1 MNIKKF
7 IGTKDFYKSV
17 LILVLPVIIQNG
29 ISNFVN
35 LLDNVMVGSLGT
47 EPFSG
52 VAIVNQLIFVYQL
65 MLFGGISG
73 AGIFTAQY
81 FGRGDDEGVRHTFRF
96 KVYTAIV
103 LTILGISVLWF
114 FREELISAFLTEDGS
129 GCDIELAMGYGKEY
143 IKLALWA
150 LVPTALTQ
158 VYASTLR
165 ETKQTVVPMVASI
178 VAVFV
183 NGIFNYILIFGIN
196 GLIKPLGVSGAAIGT
211 IIARTVELMIVA
223 IWTHTHVEKAPYIKG
238 AYRSP
243 YIPRALVG
251 QIFIKGAPLFINEL
265 LWSLGVTV
273 LNQCYSTRGLSAV
286 AAVNIAST
294 IANIFNIFYISMGTA
309 VSILVGGLLG
319 AGKIEE
325 AKDTDRKLITFSCVS
340 CLGIGLLMAVL
351 SPVFTLFYDVGADV
365 KELAIL
371 MIIISSVM
379 MPFNSY
385 SHNCYFTLRSG
396 GQTMITFLFDCVF
409 EWVVCVPVAYTLSR
423 FTEIPIIP
431 LYMICTFV
439 GIAKCVIG
447 FFMLKSGKWAKK
459 LV

>member
-1 MNIKKF
+1 MNIKKY
-7 IGTKDFYKSV
+7 IGTKEFYKSV
-17 LILVLPVIIQNG
+17 LVLVLPVIVQNG

-81 FGRGDDEGVRHTFRF
+81 FGRGDEEGVRHTFRF

-103 LTILGISVLWF
+103 LTALGICVLWF
-114 FREELISAFLTEDGS
+114 FREGLINAFLTEDGS
-129 GCDIELAMGYGKEY
+129 DCDIALAREYGKQY
-143 IKLALWA
+143 ISLALIA
-150 LVPTALTQ
+150 LIPTAFTQ

-165 ETKQTVVPMVASI
+165 ETKETVVPMVASI
-178 VAVFV
+178 AAVFV
-183 NGIFNYILIFGIN
+183 NGVFNYILIFGIKDV
-196 GLIKPLGVSGAAIGT
+196 IKPMGVRGAAIGT
-211 IIARTVELMIVA
+211 IIARTVELLIVV
-223 IWTHTHVEKAPYIKG
+223 IWTHTHLEKAPYVRG
-238 AYRSP
+238 AYSSP
-243 YIPRALVG
+243 YIPGALVG
-251 QIFIKGAPLFINEL
+251 QIFVKGAPLFVNEL
-265 LWSLGVTV
+265 LWSLGVTM
-273 LNQCYSTRGLSAV
+273 LSQCYSTRGLAAV

-319 AGKIEE
+319 AGKIDE
-325 AKDTDRKLITFSCVS
+325 AKDTDGKLIAFSCVS
-340 CLGIGLLMAVL
+340 CLGIGVIMAAL

-365 KELAIL
+365 KELAIV
-371 MIIISSVM
+371 MIIISSIM

-385 SHNCYFTLRSG
+385 AHNCYFTLRSG

-409 EWVVCVPVAYTLSR
+409 EWVVSVPIAYVLSR
-423 FTEIPIIP
+423 FTALPIIP
-431 LYMICTFV
+431 LYAICTFV
-439 GIAKCVIG
+439 GISKTVIG
-447 FFMLKSGKWAKK
+447 FFMLRSGKWAKK